1 MSNLTVLGGDPHRL
15 GATITDNGVNFAIFS
30 RDAVRVLICF
40 FENYNS
46 KTPYAVAELDP
57 AKNRTGDIWHALIPE
72 AKKGSLYLY
81 RIDGPHDIHKG
92 LRFDFSKYILDPY
105 AKALSEGSVYK
116 HLASSPV
123 LETDNMPSSSKEPRE
138 IELFPKCVVVDDNDF
153 DWQGDVPLN
162 RPLSESIIYEVHLKG
177 FTASETSNVMAGG
190 TYKGFIEK
198 IPYLKQLGITAV
210 ELLPVFEFDEF
221 ENCNI
226 NPKTGKR
233 LSNYW
238 GYSTIG
244 FFAPK
249 QSYAFSKAPGECVN
263 EFKLLVRELHKAGI
277 EVILDVVYNHTAEGN
292 ENGSTYEFKGIQNDV
307 YYQLVEGDMQ
317 YYKNFSGCGNTFNC
331 NHPVVRDFIM
341 DSLRYWVTQM
351 HVDGFRFDLASIL
364 TRSQT
369 GQLLTFPPLTNQ
381 IAEDPILRNTKII
394 AEPWDCGGGYQ
405 VGRFPGGRWCEWND
419 RFRDDIRR
427 FIRGDEFTSTAAAT
441 RMAGSSDL
449 YLYSGRKPGN
459 SINFVT
465 AHDGFTLNDLV
476 SYNGKHNEENGEQNR
491 DGNDNNLSY
500 NHGFEGECENTKI
513 EQLRKQQ
520 IKNFLCC
527 LLLSQGTPMFVSG
540 DEWRRTQNGNNNA
553 YCQDNELAWNDWT
566 LEEKNESLVRFTS
579 ELIKFRKA
587 HPVLHRETFF
597 GETDEEK
604 ANGADLI
611 WYDFDGRVPDWS
623 KLNRF
628 LACQVFGNRFKKQD
642 GTFDVPIY
650 IAINTDR
657 HDLTVILPSLENGM
671 VWARVLD
678 TSYPEGEDIME
689 IGNEEILQS
698 QRRYVVTTN
707 STVVLIGK
715 KENK

>member
-1 MSNLTVLGGDPHRL
+1 MNELTVLAGNPQKP
-15 GATITDNGVNFAIFS
+15 GATVTEQGINFAIFS
-30 RDAVRVLICF
+30 RDAVKVLLCF
-40 FENYNS
+40 FECSTS
-46 KTPYAVAELDP
+46 KVPYAVAELDP
-57 AKNRTGDIWHALIPE
+57 VNNNTGDVWHAFIPGLKE
-72 AKKGSLYLY
+72 GTLYLY
-81 RIDGPHDIHKG
+81 RIDGPHDIHRG
-92 LRFDFSKYILDPY
+92 LRFDFSKYIIDPY

-116 HLASSPV
+116 HLANPDV
-123 LETDNMPSSSKEPRE
+123 PSSDQMFVPGREPCE
-138 IELFPKCVVVDDNDF
+138 IELFPKCVAVSDDF
-153 DWQGDVPLN
+153 DWQGDKPIN
-162 RPLSESIIYEVHLKG
+162 SPLSETIIYETHLKG
-177 FTASETSNVMAGG
+177 FTASSTSNVNYPG

-210 ELLPVFEFDEF
+210 ELLPIFEFDEF
-221 ENCNI
+221 ENGNV

-238 GYSTIG
+238 GYSTIA

-249 QSYAFSKAPGECVN
+249 TGYAYDKTPGGCVK
-263 EFKLLVRELHKAGI
+263 EFKTLVRELHKAGI

-331 NHPVVRDFIM
+331 NHPVVRDFII
-341 DSLRYWVTQM
+341 DSLKYWVTQM

-364 TRSQT
+364 SRAQT

-381 IAEDPILRNTKII
+381 IAEDPVLRNTKII

-427 FIRGDEFTSTAAAT
+427 FIRGDEFSSTAAAT

-449 YLYSGRKPGN
+449 YLYSGRKPVH

-491 DGNDNNLSY
+491 DGNDNNNSY
-500 NHGFEGECENTKI
+500 NHGFEGECENAKI

-540 DEWRRTQNGNNNA
+540 DEYRRTQNGNNNA
-553 YCQDNELAWNDWT
+553 YCQDNEISWNDWT
-566 LEEKNESLVRFTS
+566 LEEKNESLVRFTQ
-579 ELIKFRKA
+579 ELIKFRKR
-587 HPVLHRETFF
+587 HPVLHREDFF
-597 GETDEEK
+597 GETEEEK
-604 ANGADLI
+604 LNGTDLI
-611 WYDFDGRVPDWS
+611 WYDFDGRVPDWN

-628 LACQVFGNRFKKQD
+628 LACQIFGNRFKKPD
-642 GTFDVPIY
+642 GTFDDSIY
-650 IAINTDR
+650 IAVNTDR
-657 HDLTVILPSLENGM
+657 HDLTVILPSLESGM

-689 IGNEEILQS
+689 YGNEEILQS

-707 STVVLIGK
+707 SIAVLISK
-715 KENK
+715 KAE